1 MRLVQILGLGIS
13 LNLLLDGGSCF
24 QKDIL
29 NLVYLCKFYGLDEV
43 AEYWHQVVKM
53 NQYQRRRFASLIIS
67 NFNNNIEKKLIAF
80 LGWSF
85 KKDTNDSRESSSIY
99 VAENLLIEG
108 AFLNIYDPEV
118 SKEQIINDIKNILT
132 VKNLTKS
139 EIKNILKR
147 VNIIDDLYDCFDK
160 VDSIAILTEWDI
172 FKNLNWQKIEKLTG
186 KSITVFDGRMIISK
200 KKLPKQINLITI

>member
-1 MRLVQILGLGIS
+1 MSIYG
-13 LNLLLDGGSCF
+13 
-24 QKDIL
+24 
-29 NLVYLCKFYGLDEV
+29 FYGLDEV